1 LSSARIPVR
10 RIIEV
15 KQKIVTEKAD
25 MNTPNEPSDY
35 MLLFRGP
42 HWDRGLSPEELRQTL
57 DRVMAWFEGLKDQG
71 KVKAGQPL
79 GPESRMVSGRN
90 GRTVADGPFA
100 ESKEA
105 VGGFLQIE
113 ADSLDEAVAIA
124 KTFPPLD
131 YGITVEVRPML
142 EECPCFKRAKEQLA
156 LATA

>member
-1 LSSARIPVR
+1 MSTQNSTS
-10 RIIEV
+10 E
-15 KQKIVTEKAD
+15 
-25 MNTPNEPSDY
+25 Y

-42 HWDRGLSPEELRQTL
+42 HWDRGLSPEELQKTL
-57 DRVMAWFEGLKDQG
+57 GRVTAWFEGLQSQG
-71 KVKAGQPL
+71 KVKGGQPL
-79 GPESRMVSGRN
+79 GPEGRMVSGKS

-124 KTFPPLD
+124 KLAPMVDFGVT
-131 YGITVEVRPML
+131 IEVRPVL
-142 EECPCFKRAKEQLA
+142 EECPVFKRVREQLA

>member
-1 LSSARIPVR
+1 MSSARFPVR

-15 KQKIVTEKAD
+15 KQNRRKAN
-25 MNTPNEPSDY
+25 MTTPNSTSEY

-42 HWDRGLSPEELRQTL
+42 HWDRGVSRDELQQRM
-57 DRVMAWFEGLKDQG
+57 DRIMAWFEGLKDQG
-71 KVKAGQPL
+71 KVKGGQPL
-79 GPESRMVSGRN
+79 GPENKVVSGKN
-90 GRTVADGPFA
+90 GRTVSDGPFA

-124 KTFPPLD
+124 SSAPMVD
-131 YGITVEVRPML
+131 YGVTIEVRPVL
-142 EECPCFKRAKEQLA
+142 EECPCFQRVREQLA